1 MEHDSKNF
9 KDTLTSLY
17 GKNSEKLDRD
27 FNYLWDAFQH
37 TEELWWENIREIGQV
52 KYILIA
58 EAPLYGE
65 KRSYIYNPDFGRTPF
80 LEFTHINFL
89 SQKLGLKGI
98 VSNKKDM
105 LQNMREMG
113 LVVLD
118 LFPFAF
124 NNDTTYQFGRLSEK
138 LRTSLAHSCSSWF
151 LQPKLR
157 EILNNCKEA
166 PTFGVRYKR
175 LFSFANDLI
184 TSSVPSGVSPS
195 VVLACKRVANAPL
208 DLDELY
214 KNLR

>member
-37 TEELWWENIREIGQV
+37 TEELWWENIREVGQV

-105 LQNMREMG
+105 LQSMDKVFWITAS
-113 LVVLD
+113 L
-118 LFPFAF
+118 LFLH
-124 NNDTTYQFGRLSEK
+124 RLSLVGE
-138 LRTSLAHSCSSWF
+138 
-151 LQPKLR
+151 
-157 EILNNCKEA
+157 
-166 PTFGVRYKR
+166 
-175 LFSFANDLI
+175 DLE
-184 TSSVPSGVSPS
+184 V
-195 VVLACKRVANAPL
+195 
-208 DLDELY
+208 DL
-214 KNLR
+214 

>member
-27 FNYLWDAFQH
+27 FNYLWDSFQH
-37 TEELWWENIREIGQV
+37 TEELWWENIREFGQV

-58 EAPLYGE
+58 EAPYTE
-65 KRSYIYNPDFGRTPF
+65 KSVHISTIQTWKNPIP
-80 LEFTHINFL
+80 EFTHINFL

-98 VSNKKDM
+98 VSNKKEM

-157 EILNNCKEA
+157 EILNNCKDA